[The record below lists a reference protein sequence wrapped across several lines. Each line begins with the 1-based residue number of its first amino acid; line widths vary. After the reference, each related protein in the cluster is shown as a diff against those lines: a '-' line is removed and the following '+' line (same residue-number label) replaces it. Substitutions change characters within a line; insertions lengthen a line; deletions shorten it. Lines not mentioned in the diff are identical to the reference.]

1 MNGSMILI
9 SHVYMWAACLTMYH
23 QADNHGLDSRCIV
36 YIHHDIC
43 MSLCLHRE
51 FHLLYG

>member
-9 SHVYMWAACLTMYH
+9 SHVYMPAASLTTYH
-23 QADNHGLDSRCIV
+23 QADSHGLDSRCIV
-36 YIHHDIC
+36 CTRHDIC

-51 FHLLYG
+51 FHLLHS